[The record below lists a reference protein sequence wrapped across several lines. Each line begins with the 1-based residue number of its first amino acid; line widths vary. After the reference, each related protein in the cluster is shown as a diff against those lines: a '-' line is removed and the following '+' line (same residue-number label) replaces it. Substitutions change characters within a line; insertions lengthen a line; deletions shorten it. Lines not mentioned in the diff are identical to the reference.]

1 MIATSVEVGAP
12 EEQLYRP
19 LQLQP
24 LSAKLRIFVS
34 MLISFSVSKRYA
46 LFLEKHSVL
55 LSNFLMLHVSL
66 RAFRRTAKRF
76 RLSVDFWLS
85 YNMAQSGRD
94 NLRHIFRL
102 FVNIFVMFSEFAN
115 NRFSGPRMIDQPT
128 FPSKH
133 K

>member
-34 MLISFSVSKRYA
+34 MLISFSVSKIYA

-85 YNMAQSGRD
+85 YNMAQSGRG
-94 NLRHIFRL
+94 NLRHLVNFLEHFQIVRQHFRHY
-102 FVNIFVMFSEFAN
+102 VC
-115 NRFSGPRMIDQPT
+115 T
-128 FPSKH
+128 
-133 K
+133 